1 MWENRPNAV
10 EIHQTRGFLPGDKL
24 LANQLSSDLDDGS
37 GITFLSSS
45 FFNAP
50 LLQVNGWIIWTRLYL
65 GFLSIILTT
74 AAATLTAYG
83 SCSSYDCVSS
93 PMVWIPVGWLCMLA
107 SLLLGGWSE
116 ATTSGKL

>member
-1 MWENRPNAV
+1 MWENRPDAV

-37 GITFLSSS
+37 GSTFLSSS

-50 LLQVNGWIIWTRLYL
+50 LLQVNSWIIWTRLYL

-74 AAATLTAYG
+74 AAATLTAHG
-83 SCSSYDCVSS
+83 VSS
-93 PMVWIPVGWLCMLA
+93 PMVWIPVGWLCILA